1 MYSLNVRFWGVRG
14 SIPTPG
20 AHTNGWGGNTSC
32 VEVRS
37 EGSPPLVFDCGT
49 GALALGDKLVGE
61 PMRELDLVFTH
72 LHMDHLFGFPF
83 FAPLFAPNYRVR
95 IHVPGFSE
103 EDARDKLGLYM
114 NGIYHPVRMR
124 DVPAEL
130 VFHSVQPGTAFEA
143 GPWRLTGCT
152 LHHPGGAVGYRVEMD
167 GAVLCY
173 ITDTGPFARPGEG
186 VAAGQ
191 PPTTAEHR
199 ILEFLRG
206 ADVAIYDAMYD
217 FDEYLEKMSFGHSY
231 PEYAV
236 AMCEAAGIAE
246 VVLFHH
252 HPNATD
258 DDLDARSAT
267 WAERAGS
274 TRVSHA
280 REGSTVEVARSIQVT
295 RRGVVNAEG

>member
-20 AHTNGWGGNTSC
+20 AHTSRWGGNTSC

-49 GALALGDKLVGE
+49 GARALGEKLVGE
-61 PMRELDLVFTH
+61 PARELDLVFTH
-72 LHMDHLFGFPF
+72 LHMDHLFAFPF
-83 FAPLFAPNYRVR
+83 FAPLYAPSYRMR
-95 IHVPGFSE
+95 IHIPGFSE
-103 EDARDKLGLYM
+103 EDARDKLALYM
-114 NGIYHPVRMR
+114 NGIYHPVRLR

-130 VFHSVQPGTAFEA
+130 EFHCVRPGMAFEA
-143 GPWRLTGCT
+143 GAWRLTACT
-152 LHHPGGAVGYRVEMD
+152 LHHPGGAVGYRVEKD
-167 GAVLCY
+167 DAVLCY
-173 ITDTGPFARPGEG
+173 ATDTAPFARPGEG
-186 VAAGQ
+186 VAAGKA
-191 PPTTAEHR
+191 PTTAERR
-199 ILEFLRG
+199 ILEFLRD
-206 ADVAIYDAMYD
+206 ADLVIYDAMYD

-236 AMCEAAGIAE
+236 AMCEAAGVSE

-252 HPNATD
+252 LPDATD

-267 WAERAGS
+267 WAAREGS

-280 REGSTVEVARSIQVT
+280 REGSTIEVAHAIQVK
-295 RRGVVNAEG
+295 RRNVVNAEG